1 MSKKLASSIGALLTT
16 LLLSSCGMMAG
27 MMGMGDLMGAMK
39 NMDAVM
45 EGMTLEERQAHMMTK
60 QRETLAFGEGLF
72 EEASLGTNGQTCTSC
87 HPGGGTTGGEVQV
100 PMTDM
105 RLPVPSLVGAAAT
118 FPKFKVPNNRVITLS
133 QMNNNCIKMFMQ
145 GKPLELNSKEAI
157 ALSMYVT
164 SLSNG
169 EQVGVSN

>member
-1 MSKKLASSIGALLTT
+1 
-16 LLLSSCGMMAG
+16 MM
-27 MMGMGDLMGAMK
+27 
-39 NMDAVM
+39 
-45 EGMTLEERQAHMMTK
+45 
-60 QRETLAFGEGLF
+60 TLAFGEGLF
-72 EEASLGTNGQTCTSC
+72 KEASLGTNGQTCTSC
-87 HPGGGTTGGEVQV
+87 HPGGGTTGGEAQV

>member
-1 MSKKLASSIGALLTT
+1 
-16 LLLSSCGMMAG
+16 
-27 MMGMGDLMGAMK
+27 
-39 NMDAVM
+39 
-45 EGMTLEERQAHMMTK
+45 MTLEERQAHMMT
-60 QRETLAFGEGLF
+60 LAFGEGLF
-72 EEASLGTNGQTCTSC
+72 KEASLGTNGQTCTSC
-87 HPGGGTTGGEVQV
+87 HPGGGTTGGEAQV